1 MPTFL
6 ERIGDIERRLETA
19 KLKQEDCISSCDE
32 IFKRLLDTLRK
43 EHEKRLVISENQKQ
57 SISALESK
65 LQDEMKKVQSEN
77 AKSYDRLS
85 RLVEVR
91 FERINAMVRAKL
103 DCHNSSDK
111 HQLARQDPTLPALI
125 ESYENECSLIDCCL
139 EMKMHATFD
148 GLHSAVLRE
157 RTLRELDEAKLAVD
171 LEVAVPTLSAH
182 FGPKPAHRLLALF
195 CPLQNIR
202 PPRAPALHQIRHRPA
217 VGCLKA
223 GRQGRR
229 RLGPSPVR
237 TLGEARQGRPTSRQR
252 IRTFRS
258 RASQQLSQHRRPTP
272 AGLARRAEP
281 VPG

>member
-19 KLKQEDCISSCDE
+19 KLKQEDCINSCDE
-32 IFKRLLDTLRK
+32 VFKRLLDTLRK

-125 ESYENECSLIDCCL
+125 ESYENECSLIDCRL

-182 FGPKPAHRLLALF
+182 FGPSQHTACWHCFAPHKTFVPLAL
-195 CPLQNIR
+195 PPSIR
-202 PPRAPALHQIRHRPA
+202 SGID
-217 VGCLKA
+217 
-223 GRQGRR
+223 RR
-229 RLGPSPVR
+229 
-237 TLGEARQGRPTSRQR
+237 
-252 IRTFRS
+252 
-258 RASQQLSQHRRPTP
+258 
-272 AGLARRAEP
+272 
-281 VPG
+281 